1 MRAHTP
7 NEEMIQ
13 MGATKK
19 ELEEQLRAQG
29 QDVPAGASKED
40 LQRLADA
47 GDLGKSADVAVD
59 GHHPNS
65 IIEDVPVEDKPAP
78 NSVMQREIRP
88 DEQDLPPGTSAL
100 QTAPPAA
107 VEE

>member
-1 MRAHTP
+1 MAGP
-7 NEEMIQ
+7 
-13 MGATKK
+13 TKK
-19 ELEEQLRAQG
+19 ELQQQVADAGKQAPPDATREE
-29 QDVPAGASKED
+29 
-40 LQRLADA
+40 LQRIADQ

-88 DEQDLPPGTSAL
+88 DEQDLEPGTSAL
-100 QTAPPAA
+100 QTAP
-107 VEE
+107 VEPDQ